1 MKPNYKEKAK
11 QYNMYPGSFVVY
23 TKTEDIYADIA
34 KDVEA
39 RSDTSNYELD
49 WPFSKGKNQKAIGL
63 MKDESV
69 WIIKDFLHWKPK
81 HTAIQKAI
89 TTETKKIKRQKKM
102 WHKNKNLI

>member
-11 QYNMYPGSFVVY
+11 QYNMCPGSFVVY

-49 WPFSKGKNQKAIGL
+49 WLFPKGKNQKAIGL

-69 WIIKDFLHWKPK
+69 
-81 HTAIQKAI
+81 
-89 TTETKKIKRQKKM
+89 
-102 WHKNKNLI
+102 

>member
-1 MKPNYKEKAK
+1 MC
-11 QYNMYPGSFVVY
+11 PGSFVVY

-69 WIIKDFLHWKPK
+69 
-81 HTAIQKAI
+81 
-89 TTETKKIKRQKKM
+89 
-102 WHKNKNLI
+102 

>member
-49 WPFSKGKNQKAIGL
+49 WPFLK
-63 MKDESV
+63 ER
-69 WIIKDFLHWKPK
+69 
-81 HTAIQKAI
+81 
-89 TTETKKIKRQKKM
+89 TKKQ
-102 WHKNKNLI
+102 LV

>member
-1 MKPNYKEKAK
+1 
-11 QYNMYPGSFVVY
+11 MYPGSFVVY

-69 WIIKDFLHWKPK
+69 
-81 HTAIQKAI
+81 
-89 TTETKKIKRQKKM
+89 
-102 WHKNKNLI
+102 